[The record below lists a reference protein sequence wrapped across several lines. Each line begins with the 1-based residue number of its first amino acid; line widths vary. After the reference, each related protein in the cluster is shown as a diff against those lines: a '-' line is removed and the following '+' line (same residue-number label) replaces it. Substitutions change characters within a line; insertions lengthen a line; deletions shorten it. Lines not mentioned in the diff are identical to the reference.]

1 MRHLCAE
8 GSVSRVKQL
17 ERMDRLLHP
26 AALNLLHPS
35 LYEGSS
41 DWSNGLRWR
50 ASGSPTPRCGPFRS
64 GVGPRSCPVQGRDW
78 SKRVEVAVG
87 DLLAPDSLDPAFEGI
102 EVAYYLVHS
111 MLSGSGFEQRDR
123 EAAWNFTQAA
133 GQLKKTVFLGGLIP
147 KDGKLSSHLQSRAEV
162 GRILRNALPVTEFRA
177 GPIIG
182 SGSASFEM
190 LRYLV
195 ERLPV
200 MITPKWV
207 THEVQPIAIHDVIA
221 YLVAALRAP
230 PSEVV
235 DIGADRLS
243 FKRMME
249 IFAEERGLRRLII
262 PTPVLAPKLAALWVG
277 LVTPI
282 PNTMAV
288 PIIKGIIHPI
298 LADTTKARKLF
309 PEIRP
314 TLYRT
319 AVSLAMERERQLL
332 AETHWAE
339 THWSDALGT
348 ASDSPKLHDEEG
360 LIREIRTLH
369 VNAVPE
375 VVFREFTSLG
385 GRRGLAQM
393 GVRMESPRP
402 DRSASRRSRLAAR
415 QAKSSR
421 GPSGRRNRLLACRGS
436 GAPKSSQAACRNES
450 SGKRVDRMGGLP
462 RGQRQ
467 PAHPDGVLFVERAR
481 RFSVLVRTLS
491 GPLRDF
497 RRIGE
502 GNWSEGREGFL
513 LEQGLAARSW
523 RHRCCSVYLIQAQP
537 QRRYDSWQPSLF
549 KTPSRTPSL
558 KSKIRR
564 LT

>member
-1 MRHLCAE
+1 MKVLVTGATGYVGGRLVPQLLEAGHA
-8 GSVSRVKQL
+8 VRVL
-17 ERMDRLLHP
+17 VRDP
-26 AALNLLHPS
+26 A
-35 LYEGSS
+35 
-41 DWSNGLRWR
+41 R
-50 ASGSPTPRCGPFRS
+50 
-64 GVGPRSCPVQGRDW
+64 VQGRTW

-87 DLLAPDSLDPAFEGI
+87 DLLAPDSLAPALEGI

-133 GQLKKTVFLGGLIP
+133 GPLKKTIFLGGLVP
-147 KDGKLSSHLQSRAEV
+147 KDAKLSSHLQSRAEV
-162 GRILRNALPVTEFRA
+162 GRILREALPVTEFRA

-207 THEVQPIAIHDVIA
+207 TNEVQPIAIHDVIA
-221 YLVAALRAP
+221 YLVAALRVPA
-230 PSEVV
+230 SEVV
-235 DIGADRLS
+235 DIGADRLA

-249 IFAEERGLRRLII
+249 IFAEERELRRLII

-288 PIIKGIIHPI
+288 PIIKGITHPI
-298 LADTTKARKLF
+298 LADTTKARELF

-314 TLYRT
+314 TLFRT
-319 AVSLAMERERQLL
+319 AVTLAMERERQLL
-332 AETHWAE
+332 AETHW
-339 THWSDALGT
+339 SDALRT

-385 GRRGLAQM
+385 GQRGWLKWEFAWKIRGLI
-393 GVRMESPRP
+393 
-402 DRSASRRSRLAAR
+402 DRLVGGPGLRR
-415 QAKSSR
+415 
-421 GPSGRRNRLLACRGS
+421 GRRNPHEVRPGDAIDFWRVEAVEPPNLLRLHAEMKVPGNAWIEWEAYPEGTGSRLVQTAFFSSKGLGGFLYWYGLYPVHSAIFRALAKAIGT
-436 GAPKSSQAACRNES
+436 GA
-450 SGKRVDRMGGLP
+450 
-462 RGQRQ
+462 
-467 PAHPDGVLFVERAR
+467 ERASC
-481 RFSVLVRTLS
+481 FSGTSPPAPGGTDV
-491 GPLRDF
+491 
-497 RRIGE
+497 
-502 GNWSEGREGFL
+502 
-513 LEQGLAARSW
+513 ARS
-523 RHRCCSVYLIQAQP
+523 I
-537 QRRYDSWQPSLF
+537 
-549 KTPSRTPSL
+549 
-558 KSKIRR
+558 
-564 LT
+564 